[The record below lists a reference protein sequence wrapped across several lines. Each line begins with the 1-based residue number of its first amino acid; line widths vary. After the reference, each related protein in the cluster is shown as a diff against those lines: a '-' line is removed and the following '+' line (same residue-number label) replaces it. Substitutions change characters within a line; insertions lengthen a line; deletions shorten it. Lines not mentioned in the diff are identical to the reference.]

1 MTQLCLRYNAINLS
15 QGTPAYQP
23 PPEVKA
29 AAIAAIQEGYNQY
42 SITWGA
48 PSFRE
53 AIAQKMTT
61 FNGIPTDPNRNV
73 TVTCGSTEGMLSAL
87 LAVINPGDE
96 IIIFEPLL

>member
-1 MTQLCLRYNAINLS
+1 MYEYNQKGYQKLPFNLNSQTNPPALANPSSRGMTQLCLRHNAINLS

-48 PSFRE
+48 PPFRE
-53 AIAQKMTT
+53 AIAQKMTAFKRYPYT
-61 FNGIPTDPNRNV
+61 P
-73 TVTCGSTEGMLSAL
+73 
-87 LAVINPGDE
+87 
-96 IIIFEPLL
+96 